1 MSEQTLPILYS
12 FRRCPYAM
20 RARMA
25 LTLSQTNV
33 EIREL
38 ILKNKPAEMLL
49 VSPKGTVPV
58 LIANNGQVIE
68 ESLEVMDYAVT
79 HGVNST
85 LKAPTS
91 EELTL
96 IAENDNVFKANL
108 DKYKYFDRFPEHTQQ
123 DYRAHGEVFL
133 QQLEQRLTA
142 QDFLFGDNQSYGDI
156 AIFPFVRQFAHVDK
170 VWFDRADYPHLKRWL
185 DNFLQSS
192 VFLDVMKKIPCW
204 QTGDAP
210 TYFPFSE
217 E

>member
-1 MSEQTLPILYS
+1 MSENTRPILYS

-20 RARMA
+20 RARIA
-25 LTLSQTNV
+25 LTLNQISV

-38 ILKNKPAEMLL
+38 ILKNKPAEMLQA
-49 VSPKGTVPV
+49 SPKGTVPV
-58 LIANNGQVIE
+58 LITTDGQVIE

-79 HGVNST
+79 HGTNST
-85 LKAPTS
+85 LKAPTN
-91 EELTL
+91 EELAL
-96 IAENDNVFKANL
+96 ITENDNVFKANL

-133 QQLEQRLTA
+133 QQLEQRLTD
-142 QDFLFGDNQSYGDI
+142 QKFLVGNTQSYSDI
-156 AIFPFVRQFAHVDK
+156 AIFPFIRQFAHVDK
-170 VWFDRADYPHLKRWL
+170 AWFDNADYPHLKKWL
-185 DNFLQSS
+185 DSFLQSNA
-192 VFLDVMKKIPCW
+192 FLNVMKKIPCW